1 MQTQMGTWKPGVI
14 INKTNDRSF
23 TLKTTDGSEYRR
35 NRRHL
40 QKTNE
45 RIVDSDFSNL
55 QVFNQ
60 EKPHVEPQMP
70 EPESQ
75 VQVRPPNAGNMPN
88 ITRYGRQV
96 KPKVIESM

>member
-1 MQTQMGTWKPGVI
+1 MVPK
-14 INKTNDRSF
+14 
-23 TLKTTDGSEYRR
+23 YCR

-40 QKTNE
+40 PNTNE
-45 RIVDSDFSNL
+45 RIVDSDFSDL

-75 VQVRPPNAGNMPN
+75 VQVRLPNPGNMPY